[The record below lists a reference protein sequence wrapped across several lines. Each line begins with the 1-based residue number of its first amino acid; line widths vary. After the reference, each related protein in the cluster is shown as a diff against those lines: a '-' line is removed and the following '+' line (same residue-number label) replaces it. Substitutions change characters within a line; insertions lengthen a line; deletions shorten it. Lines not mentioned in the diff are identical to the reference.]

1 MPYDLDLF
9 IIPLLNIPLAYVMG
23 GVCGGI
29 SSLLVHQRFS
39 RVDVVRS
46 IVVGGLVAGYA
57 TQSVTSVATKVLD
70 RMGYSVCGLDDIVGF
85 ALGLCGITVA
95 ETGIFLAK
103 RWRDEKANGGDVSP
117 RH

>member
-1 MPYDLDLF
+1 MSYDLDLF

-23 GVCGGI
+23 GVCGGV
-29 SSLLVHQRFS
+29 SSLLVYKRFG

-57 TQSVTSVATKVLD
+57 TQPVTSVAAKTLEG
-70 RMGYSVCGLDDIVGF
+70 MGHKVCGLDDIVGF

-95 ETGIFLAK
+95 ETALIMAK
-103 RWRDEKANGGDVSP
+103 RWRDEKASDGSKSHRP
-117 RH
+117 